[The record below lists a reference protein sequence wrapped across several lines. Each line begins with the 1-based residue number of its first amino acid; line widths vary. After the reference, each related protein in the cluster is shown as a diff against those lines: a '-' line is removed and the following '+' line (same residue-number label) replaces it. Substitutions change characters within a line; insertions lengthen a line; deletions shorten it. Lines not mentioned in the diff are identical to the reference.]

1 MPPENLKFDNFRM
14 SGIEVEREKVIK
26 ARMPSCR
33 LVWEALGLKTQPCL
47 IKFSIFSFILELLK
61 VLKEGRLLSH
71 NTYFCLVVPAPSHET
86 KGKCPSQND
95 GKEREL
101 NNNNN
106 TTRSTQIYNF
116 NFKRLQRH

>member
-1 MPPENLKFDNFRM
+1 M
-14 SGIEVEREKVIK
+14 SGMEVEREKGVK
-26 ARMPSCR
+26 ARMLFCR

-86 KGKCPSQND
+86 KGKNPSQND

-101 NNNNN
+101 KKNKQ
-106 TTRSTQIYNF
+106 THTARSTQIYNF
-116 NFKRLQRH
+116 NFKGLQGH